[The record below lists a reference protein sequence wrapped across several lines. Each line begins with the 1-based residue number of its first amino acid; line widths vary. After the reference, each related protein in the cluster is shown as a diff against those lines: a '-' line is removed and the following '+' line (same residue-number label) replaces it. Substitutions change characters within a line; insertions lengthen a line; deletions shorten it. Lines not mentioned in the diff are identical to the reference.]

1 MDSPLDPPSFLSVLL
16 FVTVQVDCV
25 GSVPGV
31 SLTKQKINSLQIMVK
46 IYKSVFHII
55 INITNIYEYILYCN
69 DIHKYLIATKLK
81 LYLDVVVE
89 S

>member
-1 MDSPLDPPSFLSVLL
+1 
-16 FVTVQVDCV
+16 
-25 GSVPGV
+25 
-31 SLTKQKINSLQIMVK
+31 MVK